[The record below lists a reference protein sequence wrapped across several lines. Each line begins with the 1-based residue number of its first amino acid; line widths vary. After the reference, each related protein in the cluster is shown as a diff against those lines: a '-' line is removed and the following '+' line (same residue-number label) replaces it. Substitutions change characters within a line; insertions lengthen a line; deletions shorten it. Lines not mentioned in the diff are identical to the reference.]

1 MLSVRAAANNVV
13 IGSWAR
19 VKTGT
24 YKKDVCKIL
33 AEEPNGKL
41 RVLLVPRI
49 RLYDD
54 DDQDELAQEG
64 PKKPFGAGRKRPP
77 ARCAGRPPSTQPSVL
92 GC

>member
-19 VKTGT
+19 VKNGT

-41 RVLLVPRI
+41 RVLLVPRPP
-49 RLYDD
+49 
-54 DDQDELAQEG
+54 LAPAG
-64 PKKPFGAGRKRPP
+64 PRTAAAG
-77 ARCAGRPPSTQPSVL
+77 
-92 GC
+92 